1 MKVFDLDPSALR
13 STFAEQGWLH
23 VPHGLSEEFLAY
35 AQEHVARLATGTDPI
50 TGAAIAGAK
59 TQFVL
64 PFPEGMDVRAE
75 VHDVIAALTGL
86 DPARTVLSERH
97 VKAYLPDA
105 DPAPLAHKD
114 RYASQVSVGLTL
126 HVGEGSHVVLWPRD
140 ETDVNPHLTTGLR
153 DSLLPEQAPEA
164 LLDDST
170 AVMLHEAPGD
180 VLVFS
185 GSRTWHLRRR
195 SASTTL
201 VYLKFN
207 DFGSDPLGEDPSTP
221 ARRARTQELLA
232 GRDLDGCAVELAR
245 GFDCVAQESG
255 WQPGRRTF
263 SASVWADGARST
275 RSLPEAWVA
284 LVERAGDG
292 ADLAAWARDGVGG
305 LTGDAVRAGVRELAA
320 RGVLDLVPAQA

>member
-126 HVGEGSHVVLWPRD
+126 HVGEGSHVVL
-140 ETDVNPHLTTGLR
+140 
-153 DSLLPEQAPEA
+153 
-164 LLDDST
+164 
-170 AVMLHEAPGD
+170 
-180 VLVFS
+180 
-185 GSRTWHLRRR
+185 
-195 SASTTL
+195 
-201 VYLKFN
+201 
-207 DFGSDPLGEDPSTP
+207 
-221 ARRARTQELLA
+221 
-232 GRDLDGCAVELAR
+232 
-245 GFDCVAQESG
+245 
-255 WQPGRRTF
+255 
-263 SASVWADGARST
+263 
-275 RSLPEAWVA
+275 
-284 LVERAGDG
+284 
-292 ADLAAWARDGVGG
+292 
-305 LTGDAVRAGVRELAA
+305 
-320 RGVLDLVPAQA
+320 